1 MWIETNA
8 LIKPKV
14 IYSDTLYFMVI
25 HLDLN
30 NIEPELKYSEII
42 IKVVY
47 TGMAYM
53 KCLETQG

>member
-1 MWIETNA
+1 M
-8 LIKPKV
+8 
-14 IYSDTLYFMVI
+14 
-25 HLDLN
+25 DLN

-47 TGMAYM
+47 TGMAYI